1 MDFEK
6 FKKIT
11 GVFDTRRDLV
21 FFLLNVLLNF
31 ERLVHW

>member
-11 GVFDTRRDLV
+11 CVFDTRGDLV
-21 FFLLNVLLNF
+21 FFLLNVLLN
-31 ERLVHW
+31 VKDI